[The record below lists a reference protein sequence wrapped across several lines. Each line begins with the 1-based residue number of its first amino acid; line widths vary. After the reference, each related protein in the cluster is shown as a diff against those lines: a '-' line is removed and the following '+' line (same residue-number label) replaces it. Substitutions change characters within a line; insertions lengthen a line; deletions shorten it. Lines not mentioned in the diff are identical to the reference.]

1 MHPLFNLLLTYYRYR
16 NPDDP
21 VGGFLILGGSDPAYY
36 EGEMHYVDLSATT
49 YWQVSM
55 KGYEFSINDDMEQL
69 SRKYKNQNVELT

>member
-1 MHPLFNLLLTYYRYR
+1 MEKVLSYSISNLVLISLSNSFLNYYRYR

-55 KGYEFSINDDMEQL
+55 KG
-69 SRKYKNQNVELT
+69 

>member
-1 MHPLFNLLLTYYRYR
+1 MFRYGKISIFKFGIILLSNSILFLFSDFFLTHYRFR

-55 KGYEFSINDDMEQL
+55 KG
-69 SRKYKNQNVELT
+69 

>member
-1 MHPLFNLLLTYYRYR
+1 MQAIFDKDLVFLVDEIFQFISYYPYR

-55 KGYEFSINDDMEQL
+55 KG
-69 SRKYKNQNVELT
+69 

>member
-1 MHPLFNLLLTYYRYR
+1 MHQSLFLTYYHYR

-55 KGYEFSINDDMEQL
+55 KGYVLLINDG
-69 SRKYKNQNVELT
+69 KKKVFKKKFYY

>member
-1 MHPLFNLLLTYYRYR
+1 MLKLPFHFR

-55 KGYEFSINDDMEQL
+55 KG
-69 SRKYKNQNVELT
+69 